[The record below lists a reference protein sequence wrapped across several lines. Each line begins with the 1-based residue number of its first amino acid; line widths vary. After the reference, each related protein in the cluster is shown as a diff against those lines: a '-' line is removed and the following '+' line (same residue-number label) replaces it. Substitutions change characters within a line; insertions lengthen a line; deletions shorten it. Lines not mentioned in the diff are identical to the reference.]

1 MHSPERCFAIGD
13 VQGCL
18 TPLQRLLDDV
28 RFDPARDHLILVG
41 DLVNRGPDSLGVL
54 RFVRGLGAAA
64 TCLLGNHDLHLLAA
78 ARNGH
83 LNRKDTLDGIL
94 AADDRD
100 ALLRWLR
107 HCPLCHWHAPSE
119 TLLVHA
125 GLAPQWTVHEA
136 RALAAEVESV
146 LRGPDHG
153 RLLDQLYGNEPDR
166 WHAALEGMD
175 RWRFIINA
183 LTRMRML
190 HADGRL
196 NLRHKGPPDPADPLS
211 IPWFLW
217 PERAS
222 AGTRIVFGHWST
234 LGQTA
239 WPQARVYGLDSGCV
253 WGGALT
259 ALELNTGA
267 ITQQPC
273 PPAQTP
279 GQ

>member
-1 MHSPERCFAIGD
+1 MHPPERCFAVGD

-18 TPLQRLLDDV
+18 TPLQRLLEDLC
-28 RFDPARDHLILVG
+28 FDPAHDHLILVG

-54 RFVRGLGAAA
+54 RFARGLGDAA

-78 ARNGH
+78 ARNGR
-83 LNRKDTLDGIL
+83 LNRKDTLDDLL

-100 ALLRWLR
+100 LLLHWLR
-107 HCPLCHWHAPSE
+107 HRPLCHWHAPSD

-125 GLAPQWTVHEA
+125 GLAPQWTAQQA
-136 RALAAEVESV
+136 RALAAEVEAV

-153 RLLDQLYGNEPDR
+153 RLLDQLYGDDPDH
-166 WHAALEGMD
+166 WHPALADIE
-175 RWRFIINA
+175 RWRFVINT

-196 NLRHKGPPDPADPLS
+196 NLRHKGPPDAADPSS

-217 PERAS
+217 PQRAW

-234 LGQTA
+234 LGRLA
-239 WPQARVYGLDSGCV
+239 WPQAQVYGLDSGCV

-259 ALELNTGA
+259 AMELNTGV

-279 GQ
+279 G